1 MVLDTKSKNTKS
13 FGVKFVCVVLSIVMA
28 AIASGLVFNVI
39 SVVSFYNGNVFDK
52 QELEEMDFTG
62 SSSFISNFYSD
73 LSDLINA
80 TTLKDANELY
90 DYIKSKKNDCINNT
104 FEDFKVKQQEVMD
117 YYEVNTLAQL
127 KELYESEDFYIDEED
142 LGDIYFNYHDMDGY
156 DISYK
161 GNLFSPY
168 YTYSPSVRF
177 DQSDKSAKAAFT
189 KSFDSSLENF
199 MTNQFPEET
208 GNNYQESNSH
218 VKEIT
223 GLKYYVK
230 NSDNNKVVT
239 NLEKGES
246 YKDIEGKDYS
256 FIIKNGSVVSSKF
269 NTDPEIFSGS
279 FGENIQAY
287 IYIDQSDDTNNKY
300 AAIINFDR
308 LVHNNPM
315 NMITQLVIAAALAVI
330 SLGLLV
336 YSLIICGVRLEN
348 GMVKRAFIDYIPS
361 DLHLVISAGLI
372 AGIVALLMAAIS
384 DSGFEMFNYYKTLR
398 IAFSAACG
406 VIWALALET
415 FTSFVRVCKSDKR
428 LYKNLLLAW
437 IGYGLYKLIK
447 LIFKPIKKLFSN
459 LKKACEYKPANFQRR
474 LIFFIIGYALIN
486 IILVGSIVLW
496 FCAEV
501 FIFGFISAFLML
513 ALNIVSAVF
522 VVKYVVNLDKIIT
535 AAHNRTMPKIN
546 YNKLPQSLKILVN
559 SLRYTNQEL
568 NAAVN
573 KAVRD
578 ERMRTELITNVSHD
592 LKTPLTSIINYV
604 DLLSH
609 SNIQDEKAREY
620 IGVLDEKGKKLK
632 RLVDDLIEASKVTS
646 GVITL
651 NRVNLNLNELA
662 TQAVVEN
669 QQDFINN
676 NLDLIFKGDKS
687 SVVAFADGNKTYRI
701 LENLLSNARKYSAK
715 GTRVYADVY
724 ETQQYAVFEIKNISA
739 EALDISPEELTE
751 RFVRGD
757 KSRTNE
763 GNGLGLSI
771 AKELCK
777 AQNGV
782 LDISIDGDL
791 FKAKVLLP
799 KEYKKV

>member
-1 MVLDTKSKNTKS
+1 MDTKSKNTKS
-13 FGVKFVCVVLSIVMA
+13 FGLKFICIVLSIIMA
-28 AIASGLVFNVI
+28 AIASGLVFNII
-39 SVVSFYNGNVFDK
+39 SVASFYNRNAFDK
-52 QELEEMDFTG
+52 QEFAKMNFTD
-62 SSSFISNFYSD
+62 SSSFVSDFYSD

-80 TTLKDANELY
+80 TTLKNQNELY
-90 DYIKSKKNDCINNT
+90 DYIKSRKNDCINNA

-117 YYEVNTLAQL
+117 YYDVNTLAQL
-127 KELYESEDFYIDEED
+127 KELFESEDFYIDEED
-142 LGDIYFNYHDMDGY
+142 QENIYFNSNYTDDY
-156 DISYK
+156 DIKYK
-161 GNLFSPY
+161 GNTFTPY
-168 YTYSPSVRF
+168 YNNSLSVRF
-177 DQSDKSAKAAFT
+177 DQSDKSVRAALIKA
-189 KSFDSSLENF
+189 FDDNLEEF
-199 MTNQFPEET
+199 MSNMFPEET
-208 GNNYQESNSH
+208 GNNYLVSTNNI
-218 VKEIT
+218 KEIN

-230 NSDNNKVVT
+230 NSENKKVIT
-239 NLEKGES
+239 NLKNGES

-256 FIIKNGSVVSSKF
+256 LIIKNGSVVSNKLNADSEF
-269 NTDPEIFSGS
+269 LPSS
-279 FGENIQAY
+279 FGKNIQAY
-287 IYIDQSDDTNNKY
+287 VYIDQTNDPGNKY
-300 AAIINFDR
+300 AAIINFDQQA
-308 LVHNNPM
+308 HNDSSISL
-315 NMITQLVIAAALAVI
+315 ITQVVIVAVLAAI
-330 SLGLLV
+330 SLGLLI

-348 GMVKRAFIDYIPS
+348 GKVKRAFIDYIPS
-361 DLHLVISAGLI
+361 DIHFVISAALI
-372 AGIVALLMAAIS
+372 GGIIILLN
-384 DSGFEMFNYYKTLR
+384 FEVDIEFFDYFKTIR
-398 IAFSAACG
+398 VAFSAACG
-406 VIWALALET
+406 VIWALALEN
-415 FTSFVRVCKSDKR
+415 FTSFVRVCKSDKK
-428 LYKNLLLAW
+428 LYKNLLLVW
-437 IGYGLYKLIK
+437 IAYGLYKLIK
-447 LIFKPIKKLFSN
+447 LILKPIKKLFSN
-459 LKKACEYKPANFQRR
+459 LKKACEYKPVNFQKR
-474 LIFFIIGYALIN
+474 LIFFIVGYALIN
-486 IILVGSIVLW
+486 LILVASIIFW
-496 FCAEV
+496 FFVEV
-501 FIFGFISAFLML
+501 FILGFVSSFLML
-513 ALNIVSAVF
+513 ALNAASAAF
-522 VVKYVVNLDKIIT
+522 VVKYVVNLDRIIT
-535 AAHNRTMPKIN
+535 AAHNRTMPQVN
-546 YNKLPQSLKILVN
+546 YNNLPQSLKFLVN

-604 DLLSH
+604 DLLSQ

-662 TQAVVEN
+662 TQAIVES

-687 SVVAFADGNKTYRI
+687 NVVAFADGNKTYRI

-739 EALDISPEELTE
+739 EALDISPDELTE

-782 LDISIDGDL
+782 LDITIDGDL
-791 FKAKVLLP
+791 FKARVLLP
-799 KEYKKV
+799 KENRK